1 MHRIKF
7 ATDIMK
13 VTVITP
19 NYNASGVIAQTL
31 DSLLSQTYT
40 NWEALIVDDCST
52 DNSVEIIKSYAQK
65 DKRIKLIQCAAN
77 NGGPAIPRNMGI
89 AAAQGDYIA
98 FLDSDDLW
106 LPEKLEIQMDFM
118 LSKKAL
124 LSSTS
129 YALVDEQGIDLKK
142 VVRAVPVM
150 NFNTYL
156 RNTSIG
162 FSSAV
167 IRRDI
172 LEGISFK
179 KLPVAED
186 FAFWL
191 DVFRKGDTMIGI
203 DKVLMKYRVQKKS
216 LSSNKFK
223 SAGQIWRIY
232 RDIEGFS
239 TIRSLYY
246 FSGYAFNAVKKRM

>member
-1 MHRIKF
+1 
-7 ATDIMK
+7 MK
-13 VTVITP
+13 VSVIIP

-65 DKRIKLIQCAAN
+65 DKRIKLIQCNAN
-77 NGGPAIPRNMGI
+77 NRGPAIPRNMGI

-106 LPEKLEIQMDFM
+106 LPEKLEIQMNFM
-118 LSKKAL
+118 LQKKVL

-129 YALVDEQGIDLKK
+129 YVLMDERGNDLNK

-172 LEGISFK
+172 LEGIRFK

-191 DVFRKGDTMIGI
+191 DVFRKGNTMLSI
-203 DKVLMKYRVQKKS
+203 DKVLVKYRVQKKS

-223 SAGQIWRIY
+223 SASQIWRIY
-232 RDIEGFS
+232 RDIEKISFLKS
-239 TIRSLYY
+239 SYY
-246 FSGYAFNAVKKRM
+246 FSCYAINAVKKRL

>member
-1 MHRIKF
+1 
-7 ATDIMK
+7 MK
-13 VTVITP
+13 VSVIIP
-19 NYNASGVIAQTL
+19 NYNASCVISQTL

-40 NWEALIVDDCST
+40 NWEAIIVDDCST
-52 DNSVEIIKSYAQK
+52 DNSVEIINNYAQK
-65 DKRIKLIQCAAN
+65 DKRIKLIQCTVN

-89 AAAQGDYIA
+89 AAAHGDYIS

-106 LPEKLEIQMDFM
+106 MPDKLEIQMNFM
-118 LSKKAL
+118 LQKKAL
-124 LSSTS
+124 ISSTS
-129 YALVDEQGIDLKK
+129 YSLIDEQGNDLNKIIK
-142 VVRAVPVM
+142 AVPVM

-162 FSSAV
+162 FSSTV
-167 IRRDI
+167 VRRDI

-191 DVFRKGDTMIGI
+191 DVFRKGDTMYGI
-203 DKVLMKYRVQKKS
+203 NKVLVKYRVQKKS

-223 SAGQIWRIY
+223 SAHQIWKIY
-232 RDIEGFS
+232 REIEGFS

-246 FSGYAFNAVKKRM
+246 FSGYAFNAVKKRL